1 MVAIDQ
7 FVEFVDLMW
16 TAGQE
21 VMADIG
27 FEFFWTHARFY
38 LINELL
44 AKVNVFVFHTS
55 ILIKKGGVVAALSK
69 QNKK

>member
-1 MVAIDQ
+1 
-7 FVEFVDLMW
+7 
-16 TAGQE
+16 
-21 VMADIG
+21 MADIG
-27 FEFFWTHARFY
+27 FEFFRAHARFY